1 MVWFVS
7 WKNVDDIIVPK
18 VTDITI
24 SIKKLS
30 NLKYHGASKN
40 VWPFIMRFCLFL
52 LVDKITMTGT
62 ITIIING
69 SKENRGFAFTLP
81 FETCNKTTILF
92 IISKLN

>member
-1 MVWFVS
+1 
-7 WKNVDDIIVPK
+7 
-18 VTDITI
+18 
-24 SIKKLS
+24 
-30 NLKYHGASKN
+30 
-40 VWPFIMRFCLFL
+40 
-52 LVDKITMTGT
+52 MTGT